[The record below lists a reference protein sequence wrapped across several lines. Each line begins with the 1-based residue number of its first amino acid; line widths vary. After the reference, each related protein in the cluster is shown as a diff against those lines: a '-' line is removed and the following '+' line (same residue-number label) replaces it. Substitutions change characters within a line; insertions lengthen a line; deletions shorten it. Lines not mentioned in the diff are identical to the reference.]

1 MSMIFLLDFYVI
13 SMGVLWYLDG
23 FAMASP
29 RDFHDVFTDISL
41 GFLWDFHGVSHG
53 SYRNSTGFSGCLYGT
68 SMAFLWY
75 SCGIFFGFLL
85 DFHEVSLGFLCHF

>member
-53 SYRNSTGFSGCLYGT
+53 
-68 SMAFLWY
+68 FL
-75 SCGIFFGFLL
+75 
-85 DFHEVSLGFLCHF
+85 